1 MVGSWFC
8 KSWKGRYDFVGPF
21 KEKKKIHK
29 HRVRYEREYLY
40 RMRKENYTFSK
51 S

>member
-21 KEKKKIHK
+21 KEKKYKFINTELGMG
-29 HRVRYEREYLY
+29 VNIYIG
-40 RMRKENYTFSK
+40 
-51 S
+51 